1 MAECGI
7 MAHAGSQG
15 KLRRYQDVKMLKM
28 FVFPFFLTSS
38 LVLTDMTFDGRTKR
52 QRRNEEIT

>member
-15 KLRRYQDVKMLKM
+15 KLRRYQDVEDVRFSL
-28 FVFPFFLTSS
+28 FLNFFPF
-38 LVLTDMTFDGRTKR
+38 LTDMTFDGRTKR